1 MDSIILTWI
10 LHGVFEEQESC
21 WETEYLLE
29 WLKSEEPTIP
39 SPDEDVEELELS
51 YVAGGNAKS
60 YSHFAKHCLWF
71 LTKLNLYLTIRYS
84 KSTLSF
90 YPGKM
95 KTYIHTQPAYLQV

>member
-60 YSHFAKHCLWF
+60 YSTLQNTVYGF
-71 LTKLNLYLTIRYS
+71 LQS
-84 KSTLSF
+84 
-90 YPGKM
+90 
-95 KTYIHTQPAYLQV
+95 